1 MPTMFLGMVLV
12 DPGLHSAPG
21 QELDQIRI
29 RNTFVT
35 TNRDNLIALDD
46 SMTTTQFIVWTIVFY
61 ILTV

>member
-12 DPGLHSAPG
+12 DPGLQSAPG
-21 QELDQIRI
+21 QDFDQIRI
-29 RNTFVT
+29 LKTFVT

-61 ILTV
+61 TLTV